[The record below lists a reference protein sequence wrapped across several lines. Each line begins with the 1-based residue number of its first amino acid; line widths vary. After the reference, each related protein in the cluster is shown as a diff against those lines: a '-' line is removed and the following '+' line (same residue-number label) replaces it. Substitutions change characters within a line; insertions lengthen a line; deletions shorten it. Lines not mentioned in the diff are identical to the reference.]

1 MKMYNCSLMIFLLA
15 IGGLLLASC
24 EKKEVMEYEGLDGI
38 YFDVQYGAAHGDE
51 SVWARQNYTYVSFG
65 TIEAEEA
72 DITMKVGIAGS
83 VKDYDRPFRVE
94 IVADRTTAIPEE
106 EYADFSE
113 EQVIKAGENH
123 TYVTLKVFKTA
134 RLTRDTA
141 RIQFRID
148 PGEYFTLPFSEVGN
162 IPGRWNDT
170 KTQFATSGNPALH
183 DVFFN
188 NILQRPAGWGAN
200 EYSSNFGTFSPD
212 KYQYLMDVTGY
223 TKAHFEQLTA
233 MTQGGRGTKIRSI
246 AMKDLQARFNKGYYR
261 LQAGDADGWEEW
273 MLEGNGKMMWVPG
286 ISWWNEN
293 TLPEELVK
301 QYYKPQAKE

>member
-94 IVADRTTAIPEE
+94 IVADSTTAIPEE

-134 RLTRDTA
+134 RLTRD
-141 RIQFRID
+141 R
-148 PGEYFTLPFSEVGN
+148 PG
-162 IPGRWNDT
+162 
-170 KTQFATSGNPALH
+170 
-183 DVFFN
+183 FN
-188 NILQRPAGWGAN
+188 
-200 EYSSNFGTFSPD
+200 F
-212 KYQYLMDVTGY
+212 V
-223 TKAHFEQLTA
+223 
-233 MTQGGRGTKIRSI
+233 
-246 AMKDLQARFNKGYYR
+246 
-261 LQAGDADGWEEW
+261 
-273 MLEGNGKMMWVPG
+273 
-286 ISWWNEN
+286 
-293 TLPEELVK
+293 
-301 QYYKPQAKE
+301 

>member
-113 EQVIKAGENH
+113 EQVIKAGETH
-123 TYVTLKVFKTA
+123 V
-134 RLTRDTA
+134 RDVEGFQNGPLDKGHGPDSISY
-141 RIQFRID
+141 R
-148 PGEYFTLPFSEVGN
+148 
-162 IPGRWNDT
+162 PGRIFYVAFFGGG
-170 KTQFATSGNPALH
+170 KYSG
-183 DVFFN
+183 
-188 NILQRPAGWGAN
+188 
-200 EYSSNFGTFSPD
+200 T
-212 KYQYLMDVTGY
+212 
-223 TKAHFEQLTA
+223 
-233 MTQGGRGTKIRSI
+233 
-246 AMKDLQARFNKGYYR
+246 
-261 LQAGDADGWEEW
+261 
-273 MLEGNGKMMWVPG
+273 LE
-286 ISWWNEN
+286 
-293 TLPEELVK
+293 
-301 QYYKPQAKE
+301 

>member
-94 IVADRTTAIPEE
+94 IVADSTTAIPEE

-188 NILQRPAGWGAN
+188 NILQRPAGW
-200 EYSSNFGTFSPD
+200 E
-212 KYQYLMDVTGY
+212 
-223 TKAHFEQLTA
+223 LT
-233 MTQGGRGTKIRSI
+233 SI
-246 AMKDLQARFNKGYYR
+246 
-261 LQAGDADGWEEW
+261 
-273 MLEGNGKMMWVPG
+273 PP
-286 ISWWNEN
+286 ISG
-293 TLPEELVK
+293 LF
-301 QYYKPQAKE
+301 PQISIST